1 MKPNSFSF
9 NLIIRDN
16 SDCIIECLDSTLPA
30 GAFGYVFCDTGS
42 KDNTVELVTKWCAD
56 NGKECTVVSF
66 KDTYGYDWDD
76 TNFAKYDFGSARQ
89 LALNETK
96 TPFMIWLDSDDVLEN
111 AAILPQIVDN
121 MIREDLGQVLLPY
134 RYGVDRHGNDI
145 VYHYRER
152 VIRNSPGLKWK
163 GAVHEV
169 LEFPE
174 MPKTTA
180 MDNVKWRHKRKP
192 QHVKR
197 TGRRNHLIMLNE
209 YATLDKQKMNKPL
222 RLLQNFAYDHFEH
235 REWDSACKYYSE
247 FYSTY
252 LERSASSRE
261 RKEHEGSLGYS
272 VLNWARCEMAR
283 GNFEKAE
290 ELINKVKHED
300 ETDKQLYVLLAQIRL
315 QQGKYD
321 SAEMYLSIARNT
333 AIKPSLLPINHVGIA
348 LDEVMLSV
356 EVCKAKGEFER
367 ALAELDRASR
377 ITPDDPRIRNA
388 GMELNALISQREGFN
403 GFLNIKT
410 QLLDDGNLQGLN
422 ALTQAVPS
430 ILSLQEGIK
439 MAVEDI
445 KGYVS
450 ETVTLRSQPM
460 PENKYIVIF
469 TGPAFEK
476 WAGDSRKN
484 GIGGSE
490 EMVIGIANHLSK
502 LGNKV
507 KVVNDCQDLAGD
519 YDGVEYVDFREY
531 KPDSPDV
538 LIVSRIPQMFY
549 YQTNHGM
556 MPKRLFGAKRQY
568 LWLHDTSYGNVMPMG
583 PNNADGVFVLTQFH
597 KDIIKASHN
606 VNDAKMWITRNGIEA
621 EHYEK
626 LLKEKKVKR
635 NPKKLIYCSSYD
647 RGLLE
652 FLQIYKKIK
661 AEVPDVEAKIF
672 YGWNT
677 YDARMKQMPED
688 FCDHPSGLSM
698 REYKDAVVKLMEE
711 VGLEDGGRIGQDE
724 LFLEMAS
731 SNIWLYPTWF
741 SEISCYSGDTRVL
754 TSEGEKRIDSLV
766 LEDKVFTHEGR
777 LQPINNLQRKS
788 YNGNLINLKVQNGD
802 KIRSTPE
809 HPYLVCRMPK
819 LSARSF
825 NKSIESG
832 VMWKKAADLI
842 VGDLLVM
849 PRLDMGDGLRTLDL
863 TYNGRVNN
871 FNTDAGLLEGVDN
884 LEIDSELAQWIG
896 YFLGDGSASL
906 RTGKVN
912 VLVADKRSEHKWY
925 GEYMA
930 RFGKL
935 HTRKLRGCTEYFVH
949 SYKLA
954 RALRR
959 YFYKNGLKNITSDVY
974 SNQNCSNILEGL
986 LDADGH
992 LNRRKDTHSVNRSFT
1007 NKSLSLIGFVRMVLS
1022 RDGTVAPVN
1031 QRAHKNGSV
1040 SYSMTWSEDTKVG
1053 FYGVDSRYIYMRV
1066 KSISEEQYQG
1076 NVYNMEVDLD
1086 NSYIVNG
1093 FAVHN
1098 CITAM
1103 RAQLAGSIPVVT
1115 PVAALNETVKIGFKD
1130 ADMDKLANKCI
1141 ELIRDP
1147 KKAEEIRKEAIEAG
1161 KQFSLE
1167 GLAIE
1172 WNKFMGTVL

>member
-30 GAFGYVFCDTGS
+30 NADAYIFCDTGS
-42 KDNTVELVTKWCAD
+42 KDNTIELVTKWCAD
-56 NGKECTVVSF
+56 NGKECVVKSY
-66 KDTYGYDWDD
+66 KDVYGYDWDD
-76 TNFAKYDFGSARQ
+76 KDFTKYDFGAARQ
-89 LALNETK
+89 LALQETK
-96 TPFMIWLDSDDVLEN
+96 TPFMVWLDSDDVLEN
-111 AAILPQIVDN
+111 AAIIPQIIQT
-121 MIREDLGQVLLPY
+121 MIQEELGQVLLPY

-152 VIRNSPGLKWK
+152 VIHNVAGLKWK

-180 MDNVKWRHKRKP
+180 MEHVKWRHKRKA

-197 TGRRNHLIMLNE
+197 TGRRNHIIMLHE
-209 YATLDKQKMNKPL
+209 YMTLDAQKMNKPL

-252 LERSASSRE
+252 LERSANSRE

-272 VLNWARCEMAR
+272 ILNWARCEMAR

-315 QQGKYD
+315 EQGKFD

-348 LDEVMLSV
+348 MDEAMLSV
-356 EVCKAKGEFER
+356 EVCKAKGDFDK
-367 ALAELDRASR
+367 ALLELDRAAR
-377 ITPDDPRIRNA
+377 IVPDDMRVRQKYVEIQ
-388 GMELNALISQREGFN
+388 ALITQREGFD
-403 GFLNIKT
+403 GFLNLKS
-410 QLLDDGNLQGLN
+410 QLLEEGDLNGAN
-422 ALTQAVPS
+422 ALINAVPKT
-430 ILSLQEGIK
+430 LTLQEGIQQ
-439 MAVEDI
+439 AVMDTKEYLQAAVAL
-445 KGYVS
+445 KTS
-450 ETVTLRSQPM
+450 EI

-476 WAGDSRKN
+476 WAGDSRKS

-490 EMVIGIANHLSK
+490 EMVIGVANHLAK

-507 KVVNDCQDLAGD
+507 KVVNDCQDLAGE
-519 YDGVEYVDFREY
+519 YDGVEYVDY
-531 KPDSPDV
+531 KVYEPDNPDV
-538 LIVSRIPQMFY
+538 LIVSRIPSIFY
-549 YQTNHGM
+549 TQTNHGL

-568 LWLHDTSYGNVMPMG
+568 LWLHDTSYGNVSTMG
-583 PNNADGVFVLTQFH
+583 PNNTDGVFVLTQFH

-606 VNDAKMWITRNGIEA
+606 VDDAKMWITRNGIEV
-621 EHYEK
+621 EHYEE
-626 LLKEKKVKR
+626 LLKKKKVKR

-661 AEVPDVEAKIF
+661 AEIPDVEAKIF

-741 SEISCYSGDTRVL
+741 SEISC
-754 TSEGEKRIDSLV
+754 
-766 LEDKVFTHEGR
+766 
-777 LQPINNLQRKS
+777 
-788 YNGNLINLKVQNGD
+788 
-802 KIRSTPE
+802 
-809 HPYLVCRMPK
+809 
-819 LSARSF
+819 
-825 NKSIESG
+825 
-832 VMWKKAADLI
+832 
-842 VGDLLVM
+842 
-849 PRLDMGDGLRTLDL
+849 
-863 TYNGRVNN
+863 
-871 FNTDAGLLEGVDN
+871 
-884 LEIDSELAQWIG
+884 
-896 YFLGDGSASL
+896 
-906 RTGKVN
+906 
-912 VLVADKRSEHKWY
+912 
-925 GEYMA
+925 
-930 RFGKL
+930 
-935 HTRKLRGCTEYFVH
+935 
-949 SYKLA
+949 
-954 RALRR
+954 
-959 YFYKNGLKNITSDVY
+959 
-974 SNQNCSNILEGL
+974 
-986 LDADGH
+986 
-992 LNRRKDTHSVNRSFT
+992 
-1007 NKSLSLIGFVRMVLS
+1007 
-1022 RDGTVAPVN
+1022 
-1031 QRAHKNGSV
+1031 
-1040 SYSMTWSEDTKVG
+1040 
-1053 FYGVDSRYIYMRV
+1053 
-1066 KSISEEQYQG
+1066 
-1076 NVYNMEVDLD
+1076 
-1086 NSYIVNG
+1086 
-1093 FAVHN
+1093 
-1098 CITAM
+1098 ITAM

-1115 PVAALNETVKIGFKD
+1115 PVAALNETVKVGYKD
-1130 ADMDKLANKCI
+1130 ADLDKLTEKCI
-1141 ELIRDP
+1141 ELIKNP
-1147 KKAEEIRKEAIEAG
+1147 EKADEMREEAIKAG
-1161 KQFSLE
+1161 KEFSLSS
-1167 GLAIE
+1167 LASE